1 MPEEQTQQQTGQ
13 ILNTDSFLAL
23 RKAIVDYF
31 AASIQELLPRII
43 VTVVILLVVILM
55 RILLLRL
62 ATRRMRNQSNRLRW
76 RTNSTY
82 FAILAFL
89 VLAFPV
95 WLPSLRSIATVLGIF
110 GAGIL
115 IVFKEVFLN
124 LAAWFYIMIRRPFE
138 IGNRISVSGFAG
150 DVLDIRLLE
159 FAVME
164 VSPRNLGGQSTGR
177 IVHLPN
183 ALLWT
188 TPLGNASKE
197 FSFNWNEIRVPIKS
211 NSNWKRAEAILKE
224 IASTSTEAIS
234 SSDSRIQLSANEYA
248 ISFSRLHPGIFLEF
262 QKGAVVLTLRHLSE
276 PRTRRMTVDAIWRQ
290 ILERFDS
297 EGIELDSSYEEPMGD
312 AHF

>member
-159 FAVME
+159 FTVME

-197 FSFNWNEIRVPIKS
+197 FSFNWNEIRVPVKS

>member
-1 MPEEQTQQQTGQ
+1 MPEEAQPSSTGQ
-13 ILNTDSFLAL
+13 TLAADSFVAL
-23 RKAIVDYF
+23 RRAIVEYF
-31 AASIQELLPRII
+31 AASAQELLPRII
-43 VTVVILLVVILM
+43 VTLIILIVVIFLRFV
-55 RILLLRL
+55 LLRI

-82 FAILAFL
+82 FAVLAFL
-89 VLAFPV
+89 TFAFPV
-95 WLPSLRSIATVLGIF
+95 WLPSLRSIATVLGLF

-115 IVFKEVFLN
+115 IVFKEIFLN

-138 IGNRISVSGFAG
+138 LGNRISVHGVAG

-188 TPLGNASKE
+188 SPLSNASKE
-197 FSFNWNEIRVPIKS
+197 FSFNWNEIRVPVKI
-211 NSNWKRAEAILKE
+211 NSDWKRAEAILQD
-224 IASTSTEAIS
+224 IATTTTEKIS
-234 SSDSRIQLSANEYA
+234 DSDSRIQHSADEYA
-248 ISFSRLHPGIFLEF
+248 INFSRLHPGIFLEY

-276 PRTRRMTVDAIWRQ
+276 PRTRRMTVDAIWRS
-290 ILERFDS
+290 ILERFEA
-297 EGIELDSSYEEPMGD
+297 EGIELDESYDEPLPGVL
-312 AHF
+312 